1 VPTAI
6 FRGNLSPNLPSQRWE
21 NEHIKGST
29 IYVYSKEDGGDH
41 LLMFRNPENFIRDL
55 QAFLDSEG
63 EMSTSRQADSGIEMQ
78 ELLRTEAS
86 WNGSA

>member
-1 VPTAI
+1 
-6 FRGNLSPNLPSQRWE
+6 
-21 NEHIKGST
+21 
-29 IYVYSKEDGGDH
+29 
-41 LLMFRNPENFIRDL
+41 MFRNPEKFIRDL